1 MPEPKLELAF
11 KYLTATQA
19 RKRLGLSRYQFDIR
33 VERGIFPRPTYVDT
47 VRRGNITLHVRYFDE
62 NWVSIARQ
70 ILEHSPNARLASEPT
85 HERDKT

>member
-33 VERGIFPRPTYVDT
+33 IERGIFPRPTHVDI
-47 VRRGNITLHVRYFDE
+47 VKRGDINLHVRYFDE
-62 NWVSIARQ
+62 NWVKIAQ
-70 ILEHSPNARLASEPT
+70 AILANSAQL
-85 HERDKT
+85 ERAYTK